1 MRAQTHFNNHI
12 LVTLWSIIP
21 RLFCYHRFHSPYV
34 FCVHVN
40 LSARGSSNLYVCRRE
55 GGGVNVDVDGRH
67 KRSELL
73 RTFEPPS
80 FVMTKKITGQSPL
93 VKTIVDTWH
102 RKTVWGACDCSES
115 RKAASRAKGRKGNCF
130 PGCAFWLVCIGFP
143 KAGIPLQWSEP
154 NKWFLLIFN
163 LALHTWFRNV
173 MVQTTFVIT

>member
-67 KRSELL
+67 KRSKLL

-80 FVMTKKITGQSPL
+80 FVMTKKNHGTVTARKDNRGYLTQKDGLRSMWLFREQESCESSKGKERKLFPRMRFLTGLYRFSQS
-93 VKTIVDTWH
+93 WH
-102 RKTVWGACDCSES
+102 SFAMIW
-115 RKAASRAKGRKGNCF
+115 
-130 PGCAFWLVCIGFP
+130 
-143 KAGIPLQWSEP
+143 
-154 NKWFLLIFN
+154 NKQMISSY
-163 LALHTWFRNV
+163 
-173 MVQTTFVIT
+173 I